1 MRCFKKTVENLK
13 KHLKSR
19 VLKNFE
25 PNNQIIALFDI
36 SNLDIPG
43 NSFVISISNGIYTD
57 TRTTKQLMNQMYRSD
72 GVGFEISKFLYSKYK
87 LKQHLPYV
95 NGRVAYM
102 PMAGGS
108 RRNTDWIGLHFI
120 EDFEILDKKIHFI
133 TTLNNKITLDF
144 PRGKLEKR
152 LHDIDI
158 VRRTHLKILELKS
171 KSWAAYLIYEKD
183 QLMKIFDNC
192 TCAKHQRL
200 KEIGSLR
207 SLNDSHV
214 DFLFSNIGIE
224 GPVKEATK
232 QHYKYNYQRIKKLF

>member
-1 MRCFKKTVENLK
+1 MSFFEKTIENLN

-25 PNNQIIALFDI
+25 PNNQIIALLDI

-43 NSFVISISNGIYTD
+43 NSFIISVTNGVYTD
-57 TRTTKQLMNQMYRSD
+57 IRTTKQLMNQMYQSD
-72 GVGFEISKFLYSKYK
+72 GVGFEISKFLYPKFK

-102 PMAGGS
+102 PMTGGS
-108 RRNTDWIGLHFI
+108 RQNTDWIGLHFI
-120 EDFEILDKKIHFI
+120 EDFEIFDKKIHFI
-133 TTLNNKITLDF
+133 TTLDNKIVLDF
-144 PRGKLEKR
+144 PRGKIEER

-158 VRRTHLKILELKS
+158 VRQAHLKILELKS
-171 KSWAAYLIYEKD
+171 KSWAAYLIYQKD
-183 QLMKIFDNC
+183 KLMKLFDNC
-192 TCAKHQRL
+192 SCARHQKLR
-200 KEIGSLR
+200 EIANLQ
-207 SLNDSHV
+207 SLNDSHM